1 MGNELLNEE
10 NIKEKEPED
19 YTNDFLKYGLITKK
33 GEEKSNDDNYIL
45 MPNLSNPEDGK
56 KNNISLFGV
65 FDGHNSDFVPNYLN
79 KNIHKFY
86 EKEILNINKN
96 NFKTKIEEIFKNIDK
111 ELKGDKKKEKRRRK
125 SRK

>member
-45 MPNLSNPEDGK
+45 MPN
-56 KNNISLFGV
+56 
-65 FDGHNSDFVPNYLN
+65 
-79 KNIHKFY
+79 
-86 EKEILNINKN
+86 
-96 NFKTKIEEIFKNIDK
+96 
-111 ELKGDKKKEKRRRK
+111 
-125 SRK
+125 